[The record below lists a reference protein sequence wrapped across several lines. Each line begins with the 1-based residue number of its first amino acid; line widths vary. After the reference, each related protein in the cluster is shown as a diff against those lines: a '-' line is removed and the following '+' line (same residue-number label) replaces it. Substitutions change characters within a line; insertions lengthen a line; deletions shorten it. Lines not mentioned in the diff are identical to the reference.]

1 MSRIADIQSRQVFNE
16 AGEQR
21 SELRGGP
28 GLMFSPRHVSGAPSR
43 LLGPCLNSPVHKLPG
58 SRRHRG
64 SATGTDRRR
73 RRGGAVLRR
82 SLPLSGLLGLLLL
95 LLVGVGG
102 CQGDVPEDGKDTGG
116 ETSEAKTKQDS
127 TSQESLNDPLMLS
140 AEELAA
146 GWISLFDGKTRFGW
160 KHKDNAAWRVEN
172 GAIVAENGE
181 DSLLATTTEF
191 SDYLL
196 KLQFRCEPGTES
208 GVFLSTKLN
217 PVDMTSDCYHLN
229 IAGMENPFPTGSLV
243 GRKAVE
249 KNLNRS
255 QWQSYEVRVEQG
267 HVVVKLDGT
276 QVLDYTDPDPI
287 ARGHVALQLNEGRI
301 EFRDIKL
308 KPLGTQSIFNGK
320 NLDGWKTY
328 PQMESEFSV
337 DPEQEVINVV
347 DGRGQLET
355 EDSYGDFV
363 LQLECITHAPNLNSG
378 IFFRCIPGETMNGY
392 ESQIHNGYEDGDRA
406 QPTDCGTGGI
416 FRRQDARWVAAD
428 DEEWFY
434 KTIIAH
440 GPHMAV
446 WVNGLQVSDWT
457 DTREPDPNPR
467 RGLRLEPGTI
477 MIQGHDPTTDLSFR
491 NLRIAEMR

>member
-1 MSRIADIQSRQVFNE
+1 MSRIANVQSRQVLHKNNE
-16 AGEQR
+16 PRNEREEPWGEGPRFRVRETAERPSEAFANPAVHEPHR
-21 SELRGGP
+21 SGIE
-28 GLMFSPRHVSGAPSR
+28 AP
-43 LLGPCLNSPVHKLPG
+43 
-58 SRRHRG
+58 
-64 SATGTDRRR
+64 ATGTDCRWRRTGTVR
-73 RRGGAVLRR
+73 RR
-82 SLPLSGLLGLLLL
+82 SLPIRGMFAFLL
-95 LLVGVGG
+95 LLVLGG
-102 CQGDVPEDGKDTGG
+102 CQRDVAKKDGKKTGG
-116 ETSEAKTKQDS
+116 ERPEAQTKQDS
-127 TSQESLNDPLMLS
+127 PDPESLSDPVMLS
-140 AEELAA
+140 PEELAD
-146 GWISLFDGKTRFGW
+146 GWISLFDGQTRFGW
-160 KHKDNAAWRVEN
+160 KHQDTETWRVEN
-172 GAIVAENGE
+172 GALVAENGE
-181 DSLLATTTEF
+181 NSLLATSTEF

-196 KLQFRCEPGTES
+196 KLEFRSEPDTES

-217 PVDMTSDCYHLN
+217 PVDKTTDCYHLS
-229 IAGMENPFPTGSLV
+229 IAGMESPFPTGSLV
-243 GRKAVE
+243 DREAVDE
-249 KNLNRS
+249 NLNRS
-255 QWQSYEVRVEQG
+255 EWQSYEVRVEQG
-267 HVVVKLDGT
+267 RVVVKLDGK
-276 QVLDYTDPDPI
+276 QVLDYADPDPI

-301 EFRDIKL
+301 EFRDIQL
-308 KPLGTQSIFNGK
+308 KPLGTESIFNGE

-328 PQMESEFSV
+328 PEMESEFSV
-337 DPEQEVINVV
+337 DPEQEVLNVV
-347 DGRGQLET
+347 DGPGQLET
-355 EDSYGDFV
+355 EKTYGDFV

-392 ESQIHNGYEDGDRA
+392 ESQIHNGYEEGDRA